1 MNPVRIRP
9 RSSIADPE
17 LARSAVVDLPAVSN
31 VGRLHTPR
39 TLLTAIAALRGA
51 GAEELE
57 RVIVLSL
64 VPVATRRR

>member
-9 RSSIADPE
+9 RSSIADPD
-17 LARSAVVDLPAVSN
+17 LARSAVVDLPAVSG
-31 VGRLHTPR
+31 VRRLPTAR
-39 TLLTAIAALRGA
+39 TLLTAIATLRGA
-51 GAEELE
+51 GAHELE